1 MVVNSSTWWAQS
13 HLVGPQNDDR
23 QVRAVEGKDRGVGRP
38 VDHLEA
44 PLPPRVVGV
53 SGGEAQLDRGC
64 SSLVTTG
71 WREKRTSK
79 DN

>member
-53 SGGEAQLDRGC
+53 SGGEAQLDQGVLFFGHHRLEGKED
-64 SSLVTTG
+64 LQG
-71 WREKRTSK
+71 
-79 DN
+79 